1 MKTFIVEN
9 EETGKRIDAYLAK
22 RDNDISR
29 VAVQRL
35 IKEEKI
41 LVNDKKVKS
50 SYKVQEGDSIT
61 VEEEQAKEIE
71 LKAQDIPVEI
81 IYEDSDIIVVNKPKG
96 LVVHP
101 GSGNP
106 DGTLVNSLMN
116 ICKDSLSGIG
126 GEIRPGIVHRLDKDT
141 SGILVV
147 AKNDKSHINLSEQIK
162 NHEVEKTYIALVRGI
177 VKENEATID
186 MPIGRSQKDRKK
198 MAVGQNGKNAITNFK
213 VIERFPQD
221 NCTLLEVKIETGRTH
236 QIRVHL
242 SQIGYPVIGDN
253 VYSNGKNKWGIEGQC
268 LHSKSLKFKHP
279 ITGKEMFL
287 EARLP
292 EYFEEV
298 LKELREKEK

>member
-22 RDNDISR
+22 KDNDISR

-106 DGTLVNSLMN
+106 DGTLVNSLMA

-141 SGILVV
+141 SGVIVV
-147 AKNDKSHINLSEQIK
+147 AKNDKAHINLSEQIK
-162 NHEVEKTYIALVRGI
+162 NHEVEKTYIALVKGI
-177 VKENEATID
+177 VKANEATID
-186 MPIGRSQKDRKK
+186 MPIGRSTKDRKK
-198 MAVGQNGKNAITNFK
+198 MAVTKTGKNAITHFK
-213 VIERFPQD
+213 VIERYQ
-221 NCTLLEVKIETGRTH
+221 NYTLLEVKIETGRTH

-242 SQIGYPVIGDN
+242 SQIGHPIVGDTT
-253 VYSNGKNKWGIEGQC
+253 YSNGKNEWGIKGQC
-268 LHSKSLKFKHP
+268 LHAKSLKFKHP
-279 ITGKEMFL
+279 INGKEMFL
-287 EARLP
+287 EAEMP
-292 EYFEEV
+292 EYFKKVIEG
-298 LKELREKEK
+298 LGDIP